1 MSQFLTLL
9 LLRNQLLQKQVPIV
23 LLRQVLY
30 LKFSVLLHECPIL
43 IVDPL
48 GNLSHCVQILIKLS
62 FPLLEVLLSLAILI
76 SLAPV
81 VLGLQLPLDVL
92 ELLV

>member
-1 MSQFLTLL
+1 MSQFLTLF

-30 LKFSVLLHECPIL
+30 LKFSVLLHESPIL

-48 GNLSHCVQILIKLS
+48 GNLRHCVKMLIELS
-62 FPLLEVLLSLAILI
+62 LALFEVLLSLTILI

-81 VLGLQLPLDVL
+81 VLGFKLALDVL
-92 ELLV
+92 

>member
-1 MSQFLTLL
+1 MSQLLTLL
-9 LLRNQLLQKQVPIV
+9 LLCNQLLQKQVPVV

-30 LKFSVLLHECPIL
+30 LKLSVLLHERPIL

-48 GNLSHCVQILIKLS
+48 GNLSHCVKMLVELS
-62 FPLLEVLLSLAILI
+62 LALFEVLLSLAILI

-81 VLGLQLPLDVL
+81 VLGLQLSLDVF
-92 ELLV
+92 